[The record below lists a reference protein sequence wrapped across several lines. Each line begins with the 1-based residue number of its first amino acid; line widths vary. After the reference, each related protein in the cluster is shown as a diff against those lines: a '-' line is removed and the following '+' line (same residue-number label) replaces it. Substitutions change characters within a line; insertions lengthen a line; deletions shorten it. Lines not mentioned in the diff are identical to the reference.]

1 MLFQAS
7 AVTISGTIH
16 GSSMMPLRR
25 LRHGRRLLR
34 ISAIVMPMTN
44 LIASD
49 QKVKLIVFCID
60 SR

>member
-16 GSSMMPLRR
+16 GSSMIADSSPRQ
-25 LRHGRRLLR
+25 GTRLLR
-34 ISAIVMPMTN
+34 ISAMVMPVTN

-49 QKVKLIVFCID
+49 HRVNLIVFCID

>member
-16 GSSMMPLRR
+16 GSSMMPLSRPR
-25 LRHGRRLLR
+25 KGRRLLR
-34 ISAIVMPMTN
+34 ISAIVMPATN

-49 QKVKLIVFCID
+49 QNVKPIVFCSD